1 MTGPLDLSKPPA
13 AVDAASDTVRQ
24 RSGSSDVLP
33 QSVADALLQ
42 LDGVVG
48 VWMERDPGGQP
59 VVILHTSRQSDLQH
73 LPDTVEGMP
82 VRRVGGEPI
91 RAQR

>member
-13 AVDAASDTVRQ
+13 AVEAASDTVHQ

-48 VWMERDPGGQP
+48 VWMERDSEGHPF
-59 VVILHTSRQSDLQH
+59 VILHTSRITGLQH
-73 LPDTVEGMP
+73 LPDTVEGMA
-82 VRRVGGEPI
+82 VRLVGGEPI
-91 RAQR
+91 LAQR